1 MSDALVTALLAY
13 TGTHP
18 GTNGVYRTE
27 LPELNLIRGNN
38 ETRLQHQ
45 FYEPALIVVVQGSKD
60 TMLGDKRFGYRAG
73 QYLVMSVGLPV
84 QASITNA
91 SDEHPYL
98 AVALSIDFA
107 IVNDLMRELGPRPA
121 APPAPDRLGLF
132 IGTLDDRQTETIARL
147 AGLLATPDALRVLYP
162 SIARELFY
170 WTLAGRDGAEIAR
183 LATPDSHT
191 HRIAAAI
198 DVMRAEYA
206 ATVPIE
212 RLAAIAHMSPSSFHH
227 HFKLITSM
235 SPLQYQ
241 KQLRLLEARRLML
254 TAGADATRAA
264 YQVGYES
271 VSHFSR
277 EYARM
282 FGAPPRRDVD
292 AFRSAASSLQAS

>member
-1 MSDALVTALLAY
+1 MSDALVTAILAY
-13 TGTHP
+13 TDRHP
-18 GTNGVYRTE
+18 GVNGVHRTA
-27 LPELNLIRGNN
+27 LPGLALIRGNN

-45 FYEPALIVVVQGSKD
+45 FYEPALIVVVQGSKE
-60 TMLGDKRFGYRAG
+60 TTLGDRRFAYRAG

-98 AVALSIDFA
+98 AVALTIDFGV
-107 IVNDLMRELGPRPA
+107 VNDLIRELGSRPA
-121 APPAPDRLGLF
+121 PAPARLGLF
-132 IGTLDDRQTETIARL
+132 IGTLDDHQAGAIARL
-147 AGLLATPDALRVLYP
+147 ATVLATPDALRVLYP

-170 WTLAGRDGAEIAR
+170 WTLAGRDGGEIAR

-198 DVMRAEYA
+198 DVMRAAYTE
-206 ATVPIE
+206 TVPIE

-254 TAGADATRAA
+254 SCGADATRAA

-271 VSHFSR
+271 ASHFSR

-282 FGAPPRRDVD
+282 FGAPPRRDVE
-292 AFRSAASSLQAS
+292 ALRAAAS

>member
-1 MSDALVTALLAY
+1 MSDALREAILAY
-13 TGTHP
+13 TDTHP
-18 GTNGVYRTE
+18 GTNGIYRTA
-27 LPELNLIRGNN
+27 LPGLHLIRGNN
-38 ETRLQHQ
+38 ETPLQHQ
-45 FYEPALIVVVQGSKD
+45 FYEPALIVVVQGSKE
-60 TMLGDKRFGYRAG
+60 TMLGDKRFAYRAG

-98 AVALSIDFA
+98 ALALTIDVG
-107 IVNDLMRELGPRPA
+107 IINDLLRELGTVA
-121 APPAPDRLGLF
+121 AATPAPTRLGLF
-132 IGTLDDRQTETIARL
+132 IGTLDTHQTEAIARL
-147 AGLLATPDALRVLYP
+147 AALLATPDALRVLYP
-162 SIARELFY
+162 SIAREIFY
-170 WTLAGRDGAEIAR
+170 WTLTGRDGAEIGR

-191 HRIAAAI
+191 QRIAHAI
-198 DVMRAEYA
+198 SVMRETYTE
-206 ATVPIE
+206 TVPIE

-254 TAGADATRAA
+254 ASGADATHAA

-271 VSHFSR
+271 ASQFSR

-282 FGAPPRRDVD
+282 FGAPPRRDVE
-292 AFRSAASSLQAS
+292 AFRAAVS